1 MAETGHAELHI
12 TEEEARRIASLLRY
26 AVSLNTTAG
35 LLHPTERR
43 LTTSTY
49 RAVELA
55 ALVLEGRTLEE
66 AIQEA
71 GEAWTG
77 SLEEDHRRAL
87 NVLRSTR
94 EALRSAMTGFLGPEQ
109 FTEYF
114 EISQRQFLELIRSN
128 MPKPPKTQ
136 EHLK

>member
-94 EALRSAMTGFLGPEQ
+94 EALQSTMTGFLGPEQ